1 MSGTSLR
8 LVSPGEATAG
18 GIATPP
24 AQALGIGAFT
34 APLASLADKGMAS
47 SARVMDLNVLIVD
60 DDERLYELLA
70 QYLAENG
77 VIAKRA
83 ATGPLGLKAIES
95 GESFDAVLLDIM
107 LPGLDGLS
115 LLKRVR
121 EKSQIPVI
129 MLTAKGDETDRVV
142 GLELGADDYLAKPF
156 SPRELL
162 ARLRAVLRR
171 TQVDPNKEQ
180 LSVGSMSF
188 DVAARSVQR
197 DGRAVE
203 LTGLEFD
210 LLLALARR
218 AGRVV
223 PRGNLLELAGRNDVN
238 VSDRTVDV
246 HVSHIRKKLG
256 DDDAVLLKTV
266 RGVGYVLTRE

>member
-1 MSGTSLR
+1 MSGLALR
-8 LVSPGEATAG
+8 GFGASSAPSPAV
-18 GIATPP
+18 P
-24 AQALGIGAFT
+24 AVPVAF
-34 APLASLADKGMAS
+34 

-95 GESFDAVLLDIM
+95 GESYDAVLLDIM

-180 LSVGSMSF
+180 LAVGSLAF

-197 DGRAVE
+197 DGRNIE

-223 PRGNLLELAGRNDVN
+223 PRSNLLELAGRNDVN

-256 DDDAVLLKTV
+256 DDDALLLKTV

>member
-1 MSGTSLR
+1 MS
-8 LVSPGEATAG
+8 SPALQGFGALTRV
-18 GIATPP
+18 TPP
-24 AQALGIGAFT
+24 IPAV
-34 APLASLADKGMAS
+34 ADKAMAF

-95 GESFDAVLLDIM
+95 GESFDAVLLDVM

-115 LLKRVR
+115 VLKRVR
-121 EKSQIPVI
+121 ERSQIPVI

-180 LSVGSMSF
+180 LTVGSMTF
-188 DVAARSVQR
+188 DVAARSVLR
-197 DGRAVE
+197 AGRGVD

>member
-1 MSGTSLR
+1 MSGELLR
-8 LVSPGEATAG
+8 LVTAEPNRQG
-18 GIATPP
+18 SSGLP
-24 AQALGIGAFT
+24 AIP
-34 APLASLADKGMAS
+34 APLRAGAIS
-47 SARVMDLNVLIVD
+47 SPRVMDLTVLIVD
-60 DDERLYELLA
+60 DDERLFELLA
-70 QYLAENG
+70 QYLSENG

-83 ATGPLGLKAIES
+83 ATGPAGLKAIES
-95 GESFDAVLLDIM
+95 GESFDAVLLDVM

-115 LLKRVR
+115 LLKKLR
-121 EKSQIPVI
+121 EKSQLPVI

-180 LSVGSMSF
+180 LTVGSMSF

-197 DGRAVE
+197 DGRAIE

>member
-1 MSGTSLR
+1 MSAAQRQGF
-8 LVSPGEATAG
+8 VDFVP
-18 GIATPP
+18 TPAP
-24 AQALGIGAFT
+24 ARE
-34 APLASLADKGMAS
+34 GMAS
-47 SARVMDLNVLIVD
+47 SLRVMDLNVLIVD

-83 ATGPLGLKAIES
+83 ATGPAGLKAIEG
-95 GESFDAVLLDIM
+95 GESFDAVLLDVM

-121 EKSQIPVI
+121 ERSQIPVI

-180 LSVGSMSF
+180 LAVGNLAF
-188 DVAARSVQR
+188 DVAARSVER
-197 DGRAVE
+197 EGRSVE

-223 PRGNLLELAGRNDVN
+223 PRANLLELAGRSDVN

>member
-1 MSGTSLR
+1 MSGVALQR
-8 LVSPGEATAG
+8 FGAAVAPN
-18 GIATPP
+18 P
-24 AQALGIGAFT
+24 AVAAVPVAF
-34 APLASLADKGMAS
+34 
-47 SARVMDLNVLIVD
+47 SAKVMDLNVLIVD

-77 VIAKRA
+77 VLAKRA

-95 GESFDAVLLDIM
+95 GESYDAVLLDIM

-171 TQVDPNKEQ
+171 TQVDPNKE
-180 LSVGSMSF
+180 LLAVGSLAF

-197 DGRAVE
+197 DGRSIE

-223 PRGNLLELAGRNDVN
+223 PRSNLLELAGRNDVN

-256 DDDAVLLKTV
+256 DDDALLLKTV

>member
-1 MSGTSLR
+1 MTTR
-8 LVSPGEATAG
+8 VLV
-18 GIATPP
+18 
-24 AQALGIGAFT
+24 
-34 APLASLADKGMAS
+34 
-47 SARVMDLNVLIVD
+47 VD
-60 DDERLYELLA
+60 DDGRLYELIA
-70 QYLAENG
+70 SYLGQNDVSPAHAPNG
-77 VIAKRA
+77 RRA
-83 ATGPLGLKAIES
+83 LELLEREAY
-95 GESFDAVLLDIM
+95 DAVLLDVM
-107 LPGLDGLS
+107 MPELDGLAV
-115 LLKRVR
+115 LKKIR
-121 EKSQIPVI
+121 ERWPALPVL

-180 LSVGSMSF
+180 LTVGSMSF
-188 DVAARSVQR
+188 DVAARSVQKA
-197 DGRAVE
+197 GQPVE

-256 DDDAVLLKTV
+256 DDDALLLKTV

>member
-1 MSGTSLR
+1 MSPALR
-8 LVSPGEATAG
+8 LVSDAATAQG
-18 GIATPP
+18 F
-24 AQALGIGAFT
+24 GAFT
-34 APLASLADKGMAS
+34 PIPTPAGATVAS
-47 SARVMDLNVLIVD
+47 SLRVMDLNVLIVD

-70 QYLAENG
+70 QYLSENG

-83 ATGPLGLKAIES
+83 ATGPLGLKALES
-95 GESFDAVLLDIM
+95 GESFDAVLLDVM

-115 LLKRVR
+115 LLKRLR

-180 LSVGSMSF
+180 LAVGNLSF
-188 DVAARSVQR
+188 DVASRSVQR
-197 DGRAVE
+197 DGRPIE

-223 PRGNLLELAGRNDVN
+223 PRGNLLELAGRSDVN

>member
-1 MSGTSLR
+1 MTIRALVIDDDVR
-8 LVSPGEATAG
+8 LFELLQSYLEEHGVSVTHAPGGQDGLAR
-18 GIATPP
+18 
-24 AQALGIGAFT
+24 
-34 APLASLADKGMAS
+34 LASD
-47 SARVMDLNVLIVD
+47 N
-60 DDERLYELLA
+60 
-70 QYLAENG
+70 
-77 VIAKRA
+77 
-83 ATGPLGLKAIES
+83 
-95 GESFDAVLLDIM
+95 FDVVLLDVM
-107 LPGLDGLS
+107 MPPPDGLTV
-115 LLKRVR
+115 LKKLRAFTT
-121 EKSQIPVI
+121 IPVI

-180 LSVGSMSF
+180 LAVGNLAF
-188 DVAARSVQR
+188 DVAARSVER
-197 DGRAVE
+197 EGRFIE

-223 PRGNLLELAGRNDVN
+223 PRANLLELAGRSDVN

>member
-1 MSGTSLR
+1 
-8 LVSPGEATAG
+8 
-18 GIATPP
+18 
-24 AQALGIGAFT
+24 
-34 APLASLADKGMAS
+34 
-47 SARVMDLNVLIVD
+47 MDLNVLIVD

-70 QYLAENG
+70 QYLSENG

-83 ATGPLGLKAIES
+83 ATGPAGLKAIEG
-95 GESFDAVLLDIM
+95 GESFDAVLLDVM

-115 LLKRVR
+115 LLKRLR

-188 DVAARSVQR
+188 DVGARSVQR
-197 DGRAVE
+197 DGRTVE

-223 PRGNLLELAGRNDVN
+223 PRANLLELAGRNDVN

-256 DDDAVLLKTV
+256 DDDALLLKTV

>member
-1 MSGTSLR
+1 
-8 LVSPGEATAG
+8 
-18 GIATPP
+18 
-24 AQALGIGAFT
+24 
-34 APLASLADKGMAS
+34 MAS
-47 SARVMDLNVLIVD
+47 SLRVMDLNVLIVD

-83 ATGPLGLKAIES
+83 ATGPAGLKAIEG
-95 GESFDAVLLDIM
+95 GESFDAVLLDVM

-180 LSVGSMSF
+180 VAVGNLAF
-188 DVAARSVQR
+188 DVAARSVER
-197 DGRAVE
+197 EGRPIE

-223 PRGNLLELAGRNDVN
+223 PRANLLELAGRSDVN

>member
-1 MSGTSLR
+1 MSPATLR
-8 LVSPGEATAG
+8 LV
-18 GIATPP
+18 TPDS
-24 AQALGIGAFT
+24 ALPPGIGAIAAIPT
-34 APLASLADKGMAS
+34 PAGASVAS
-47 SARVMDLNVLIVD
+47 STRVMDLNVLIVD

-70 QYLAENG
+70 QYLSENG

-180 LSVGSMSF
+180 LTVGNMSF

-197 DGRAVE
+197 DGKPIE

-223 PRGNLLELAGRNDVN
+223 PRSNLLELAGRSDVN

-256 DDDAVLLKTV
+256 DDDALVLKTV

>member
-1 MSGTSLR
+1 
-8 LVSPGEATAG
+8 VTAPQLQG
-18 GIATPP
+18 F
-24 AQALGIGAFT
+24 GAFLPIP
-34 APLASLADKGMAS
+34 APAHEGVAS
-47 SARVMDLNVLIVD
+47 SPRVMDLNVLIVD

-83 ATGPLGLKAIES
+83 ATGPAGLKAIES
-95 GESFDAVLLDIM
+95 GESFDAVLLDVM
-107 LPGLDGLS
+107 LPGLDGLT

-180 LSVGSMSF
+180 LAVGSLAF
-188 DVAARSVQR
+188 DVAARSVER
-197 DGRAVE
+197 DGRHVE

-223 PRGNLLELAGRNDVN
+223 PRVNLLELAGRSDVN

-256 DDDAVLLKTV
+256 DDDAALLKTV

>member
-1 MSGTSLR
+1 MSGLALQR
-8 LVSPGEATAG
+8 FGAT
-18 GIATPP
+18 
-24 AQALGIGAFT
+24 T
-34 APLASLADKGMAS
+34 APNPAAAAVPVAF

-95 GESFDAVLLDIM
+95 GESYDAVLLDIM

-180 LSVGSMSF
+180 LAVGSLAF

-256 DDDAVLLKTV
+256 DDDALLLKTV

>member
-1 MSGTSLR
+1 MSVEVASVR
-8 LVSPGEATAG
+8 ILVVEDDAK
-18 GIATPP
+18 IASFVVKGLKQEGY
-24 AQALGIGAFT
+24 AVDH
-34 APLASLADKGMAS
+34 APDG
-47 SARVMDLNVLIVD
+47 D
-60 DDERLYELLA
+60 
-70 QYLAENG
+70 
-77 VIAKRA
+77 
-83 ATGPLGLKAIES
+83 LGL
-95 GESFDAVLLDIM
+95 GLFNTTPYDAAVVDIM

-115 LLKRVR
+115 LLKRLR

-180 LSVGSMSF
+180 LTVGSMAF

-197 DGRAVE
+197 DGRSVE

-223 PRGNLLELAGRNDVN
+223 PRANLLELAGRNDVN

-256 DDDAVLLKTV
+256 DDDAVILKTV

>member
-1 MSGTSLR
+1 MSGAPARAGTL
-8 LVSPGEATAG
+8 GEAG
-18 GIATPP
+18 ATGFEAFASIP
-24 AQALGIGAFT
+24 A
-34 APLASLADKGMAS
+34 LADPRVIS
-47 SARVMDLNVLIVD
+47 SSRVMDLNVLIVD

-83 ATGPLGLKAIES
+83 ATGPLGLRAIES
-95 GESFDAVLLDIM
+95 GESFDAVLLDVM

-115 LLKRVR
+115 VLKRLR
-121 EKSQIPVI
+121 EKSHIPVI

-171 TQVDPNKEQ
+171 TQGVDPNKEQ
-180 LSVGSMSF
+180 LSVGSLSF

-197 DGRAVE
+197 DGRAIE

-223 PRGNLLELAGRNDVN
+223 PRGNLLELAGRSDVN

>member
-1 MSGTSLR
+1 MSGLALRGFGATSA
-8 LVSPGEATAG
+8 PG
-18 GIATPP
+18 P
-24 AQALGIGAFT
+24 AVAAVPVAF
-34 APLASLADKGMAS
+34 

-95 GESFDAVLLDIM
+95 GESYDAVLLDIM

-180 LSVGSMSF
+180 LAVGNLTF

-197 DGRAVE
+197 DGRSVE

-223 PRGNLLELAGRNDVN
+223 PRSNLLELAGRNDVN

-256 DDDAVLLKTV
+256 DDDALLLKTV

>member
-1 MSGTSLR
+1 MSDAPLR
-8 LVSPGEATAG
+8 LVTLAEAGRLGFEAFAAIPARAQPGAVSSP
-18 GIATPP
+18 
-24 AQALGIGAFT
+24 
-34 APLASLADKGMAS
+34 
-47 SARVMDLNVLIVD
+47 RVMDLNVLIVD
-60 DDERLYELLA
+60 DDERLCELLA
-70 QYLAENG
+70 QYLSDNG
-77 VIAKRA
+77 VISKRA
-83 ATGPLGLKAIES
+83 ATGPAGLKAIES
-95 GESFDAVLLDIM
+95 GESFDAILLDVM

-115 LLKRVR
+115 LLKRLR

-171 TQVDPNKEQ
+171 TQVDPNKGR
-180 LSVGSMSF
+180 LTVGSMSF
-188 DVAARSVQR
+188 DVAARSVLR
-197 DGRAVE
+197 AGRPVE

-223 PRGNLLELAGRNDVN
+223 PRSNLLELAGRSDVN

-256 DDDAVLLKTV
+256 DDDALVLKTV

>member
-1 MSGTSLR
+1 MSGVALQGFGA
-8 LVSPGEATAG
+8 SPAPSPAVATV
-18 GIATPP
+18 PV
-24 AQALGIGAFT
+24 AF
-34 APLASLADKGMAS
+34 

-95 GESFDAVLLDIM
+95 GESYDAVLLDIM

-180 LSVGSMSF
+180 LAVGSLAF

-197 DGRAVE
+197 DGRSIE

-223 PRGNLLELAGRNDVN
+223 PRSNLLELAGRNDVN

-256 DDDAVLLKTV
+256 DDDALLLKTV